1 MDKDRIKGAID
12 KAKGAV
18 KESIGKAIGSDKLR
32 AEGKADQVK
41 GKAESASGRLKDS
54 IRNENRGMKTGTHG
68 AGDGPDD

>member
-18 KESIGKAIGSDKLR
+18 KESIGKAIGSDKLQ

-54 IRNENRGMKTGTHG
+54 IRNEKS
-68 AGDGPDD
+68 GDEDGHSWSRRRP